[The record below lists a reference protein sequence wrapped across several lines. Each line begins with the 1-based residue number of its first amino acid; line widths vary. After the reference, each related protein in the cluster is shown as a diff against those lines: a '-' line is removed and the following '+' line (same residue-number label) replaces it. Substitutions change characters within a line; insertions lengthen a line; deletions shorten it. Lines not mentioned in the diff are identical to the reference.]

1 MASVLEVGAKLSSR
15 PHLQWVSISKQGTLG
30 HSGPLL
36 PRVGVSGELVA
47 RAVGSADVT
56 RWLNALL
63 ERVLEKPPQ
72 NGLTSHGLKST
83 ALSWMA
89 KSGYSESTRLILGH
103 HSMKGRRTLETY
115 SRGIMAPY
123 HIQSGSFL
131 PDRTRSGYVCQ
142 SSAGLGTEPTG
153 DPYVLPGDE
162 ACAAGS
168 PQPEADIDLVCE
180 HLGKTVRDEH
190 KITSTDDAAAAPCES
205 EGGKAR
211 LFADVRSSQRAVVE
225 NKEQSVEYHTCQSDS
240 STSSSS
246 SSSGSESDGALEG
259 EAPATGALKPVEEWR
274 PGCDVYQNPKT
285 KTLHLRAI
293 GSTSNNF
300 RVGDHLERI
309 RKDLPDESFTLVS
322 GNASN
327 VSRPVP
333 FVMQAR
339 QLRF

>member
-1 MASVLEVGAKLSSR
+1 MGFNFEA
-15 PHLQWVSISKQGTLG
+15 G

-47 RAVGSADVT
+47 RAVGSAGVT

-63 ERVLEKPPQ
+63 ERVLEKHPQ

-123 HIQSGSFL
+123 HIQFGSFL

-168 PQPEADIDLVCE
+168 PQPEADIELVCE

-259 EAPATGALKPVEEWR
+259 EAPATGALKPVEEWSL
-274 PGCDVYQNPKT
+274 DVMCIRVLKPRLCTFVPLAAPRTFFVWATTWKGFQEIYRTN
-285 KTLHLRAI
+285 HLLW
-293 GSTSNNF
+293 F
-300 RVGDHLERI
+300 LE
-309 RKDLPDESFTLVS
+309 
-322 GNASN
+322 
-327 VSRPVP
+327 
-333 FVMQAR
+333 MQAM
-339 QLRF
+339 